1 MIGCGFMRLALL
13 EGWFAAGVRREAV
26 TMSDP
31 AAGAD
36 GSGYNRQAA
45 GAGSTHA
52 VAGGVWRRRAHHC
65 HCRDRR
71 AGRLLRGV
79 FGRRDTDRTQ
89 QAKPARLGQPRGDG
103 NNGATGAKEFVGAR
117 KKTQL
122 IDNLGYLP
130 EMRRGD
136 SLFGRRHDK

>member
-1 MIGCGFMRLALL
+1 MIGSDFLNLALL
-13 EGWFAAGVRREAV
+13 AGWFAAGVRREAV

-31 AAGAD
+31 AAGAG
-36 GSGYNRQAA
+36 GSGHRRQAA
-45 GAGSTHA
+45 GAGSAHA

-71 AGRLLRGV
+71 AGRLLQGV

-89 QAKPARLGQPRGDG
+89 HAKPARLGQPRGDG
-103 NNGATGAKEFVGAR
+103 NSGATGAKEFVGAR

-136 SLFGRRHDK
+136 TLLGRRHDK